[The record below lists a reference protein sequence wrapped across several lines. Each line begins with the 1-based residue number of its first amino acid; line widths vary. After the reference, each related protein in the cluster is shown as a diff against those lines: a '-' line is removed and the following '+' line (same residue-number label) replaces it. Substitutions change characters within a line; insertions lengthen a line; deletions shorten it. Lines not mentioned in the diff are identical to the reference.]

1 VTSDTLSP
9 DSLLIPWTDLPRV
22 LCVSRATLARMKVSG
37 KFGPSILR
45 AGRKLLIRRSELESW
60 VAAGLPD
67 AAGCT
72 KRGAYRAMMQLRD
85 AGRLVLVKR
94 GEPKL
99 GGLATEWRL
108 PG

>member
-1 VTSDTLSP
+1 
-9 DSLLIPWTDLPRV
+9 LLIPWTDLPRV

-67 AAGCT
+67 AATWAAMQATG
-72 KRGAYRAMMQLRD
+72 RRWPRA
-85 AGRLVLVKR
+85 VS
-94 GEPKL
+94 
-99 GGLATEWRL
+99 
-108 PG
+108 